1 MDYKHDV
8 FLSFSSYDN
17 VYAVQMIEELKN
29 SNIRSMYSKRCS
41 TR

>member
-1 MDYKHDV
+1 MDYKYDV

-29 SNIRSMYSKRCS
+29 SNIRVCTITNSY
-41 TR
+41 